1 MEYRE
6 TSLYSIYIAKEEV
19 MATGM
24 GKSPITKL
32 ADTLMTKKTRHKLY
46 AKCREKQLT
55 TKSEIVK
62 KVCGVVIEELNLD
75 GKKF

>member
-1 MEYRE
+1 
-6 TSLYSIYIAKEEV
+6 

-32 ADTLMTKKTRHKLY
+32 VDTLMTKKTRHKLY